1 MKALEGPGCLRV
13 SPEFSLGSE
22 VGVGP
27 KWGGHGPVPSVEGDR
42 GMTSLKAGSAF
53 EVAWTVGAWGL
64 GKEQKVC
71 LQP

>member
-1 MKALEGPGCLRV
+1 M
-13 SPEFSLGSE
+13 
-22 VGVGP
+22 
-27 KWGGHGPVPSVEGDR
+27 PSVEGDR